1 MSSSDELLHRFPHL
15 AKLPR
20 GCYVVGGAIRDLLLG
35 IEPADVDVACLD
47 PEAAALRVGPRP
59 IRLGTEDHLSAWRV
73 AAGGHVYDFAA
84 LLDGAIGPD
93 LARRDFTI
101 NAMAVSLDDGRFLDP
116 HRGEADL
123 RRRMVRMIDPS
134 NFDDDPLRCLKAV
147 RMAVSFGFDVEE
159 RTLEAIRR
167 RAGTIA
173 GVAAER
179 VTYELAIIFSAGR
192 FRRAV
197 DLLDRSGLD
206 HPLFGR
212 NIEEPFHADDVSL
225 AGAMALL
232 VREPRLYAKRW
243 RWSVDLLREV
253 TALQEL
259 IEGGKERRMALYDAG
274 ERVARQLPAVLRAIG
289 REERLPEVDFSIRA
303 LLTGE
308 QIAEATGLPAG
319 PALGRIKRALLE
331 AQVRGDVTTKAD
343 ALAFVSTSSTP
354 R

>member
-15 AKLPR
+15 AKLPG
-20 GCYVVGGAIRDLLLG
+20 GCYVVGGAVRDLLIG
-35 IEPADVDVACLD
+35 IEPADVDVACPD
-47 PEAAALRVGPRP
+47 PEAAARRIGPRP
-59 IRLGTEDHLSAWRV
+59 IRLGTEGHLSAWRV
-73 AAGGHVYDFAA
+73 VAEGHVYDFAA

-116 HRGEADL
+116 HGGEADL
-123 RRRMVRMIDPS
+123 RRRIVRMIDAS

-147 RMAVSFGFDVEE
+147 RMAIRFRFDLEE
-159 RTLEAIRR
+159 NTLEAIRR
-167 RAGTIA
+167 RAGRIS

-179 VTYELAIIFSAGR
+179 VTYELGIIFSAAQ

-197 DLLDRSGLD
+197 DLLDRTGLD

-212 NIEEPFHADDVSL
+212 KIAEPFHADDVSL

-232 VREPRLYAKRW
+232 IREPHLYAKRW
-243 RWSVDLLREV
+243 RWSVELLREV
-253 TALQEL
+253 MSLQEL
-259 IEGGKERRMALYDAG
+259 VAGRKERRIALYEAG

-289 REERLPEVDFSIRA
+289 RDELLPEVDFSIRA

-308 QIAEATGLPAG
+308 EIAAATGLEAG
-319 PALGRIKRALLE
+319 PALGGIKRALLE

-343 ALAFVSTSSTP
+343 ALAFVATSSAP